1 MEDAKDYYKKHGP
14 MKAAGSSRSQLS
26 ALPRSVA
33 ELCKVVQGTLIHRD
47 LAPWLYGLK
56 FLRSK

>member
-14 MKAAGSSRSQLS
+14 MKAAGSYRSQLS

-33 ELCKVVQGTLIHRD
+33 ELRKVVQGTLIHRD

>member
-1 MEDAKDYYKKHGP
+1 MENAKDYYKKPGP
-14 MKAAGSSRSQLS
+14 MKPAGSSRSQLS

-47 LAPWLYGLK
+47 LAP
-56 FLRSK
+56 